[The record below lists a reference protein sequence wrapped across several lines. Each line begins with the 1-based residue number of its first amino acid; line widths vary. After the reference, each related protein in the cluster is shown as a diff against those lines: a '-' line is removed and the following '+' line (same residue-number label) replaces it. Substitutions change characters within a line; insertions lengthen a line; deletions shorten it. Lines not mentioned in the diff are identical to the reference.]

1 MPAPVPTP
9 ELTPVPVP
17 KPELE
22 PKPESQ
28 PEPGPQP
35 QPECRW
41 KEEAKGVEP
50 VVFKA
55 ADRQVTTRHAAFSHC
70 CLPKTGIVDNQVGLL
85 GVGLLIG
92 SGIFFLPKRSRRST
106 N

>member
-1 MPAPVPTP
+1 MPDPVPTP

-22 PKPESQ
+22 PKPES
-28 PEPGPQP
+28 

>member
-1 MPAPVPTP
+1 MGSEMCIRDRPRP
-9 ELTPVPVP
+9 E
-17 KPELE
+17 
-22 PKPESQ
+22 
-28 PEPGPQP
+28 P

-41 KEEAKGVEP
+41 KEEAKVVEP